1 MAHLTGTTVKRGG
14 LTARYWYQTI
24 SDVEIAAASDL
35 QLSFSISANGRG
47 GTTVLQIQVTP
58 EDFPT
63 LIETMVL
70 VDRQA
75 AMEAMATE
83 MSRQIATQ
91 PKRDQQ
97 TFIDGKKE
105 AASLIQQKASDA
117 YQSKPYGEDGK
128 ERLISVGVRKIISEL
143 KI

>member
-1 MAHLTGTTVKRGG
+1 MTLLTGTIVKRGG
-14 LTARYWYQTI
+14 LTARRWYQTI
-24 SDVEIAAASDL
+24 GDVEITAASDL
-35 QLSFSISANGRG
+35 QLSFSISANGRS
-47 GTTVLQIQVTP
+47 GTTMLQVEVAP

-63 LIETMVL
+63 VIEKMIL

-75 AMEAMATE
+75 AMQAMATE

-97 TFIDGKKE
+97 TFIEGKEE
-105 AASLIQQKASDA
+105 AASQIQERASKAYNA
-117 YQSKPYGEDGK
+117 KPSGEDEE
-128 ERLISVGVRKIISEL
+128 ERLINNGVRQIISEL